1 MTRRSFS
8 FSAFLAA
15 AVMPLLSLTGCSTA
29 TVLGYLQDAV
39 EAVTLAISAVS
50 GVLNLG
56 PIMVL
61 ILNYLE
67 QASTAISTAATI
79 LANSALSA
87 EQKAIQIIAAFVGA
101 VAPDLTGVP
110 AMVANAIAAVV
121 AAIGKFLAGF
131 HVAAGASLHGSAMPA
146 KTKAILTTLTNAD
159 RELLVRIQAKSA
171 VNLIAVAK
179 LRGSL

>member
-131 HVAAGASLHGSAMPA
+131 HIAAGASLRGSAMPA
-146 KTKAILTTLTNAD
+146 KTRAILTTLTNAD
-159 RELLVRIQAKSA
+159 RELLVSIQAKSA
-171 VNLIAVAK
+171 VNLIAVTK